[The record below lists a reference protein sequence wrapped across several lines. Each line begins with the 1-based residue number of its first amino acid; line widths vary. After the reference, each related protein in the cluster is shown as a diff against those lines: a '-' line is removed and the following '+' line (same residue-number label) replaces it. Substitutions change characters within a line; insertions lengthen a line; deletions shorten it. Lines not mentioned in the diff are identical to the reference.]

1 MFDFGC
7 VKQSVVDRRAD
18 PRIGRGV
25 ESLFVGECRGL
36 PVTQPLGLRY
46 ALPQHD
52 GREFAQALLPDAP
65 LGGYRLQVDEPCVAE
80 MAYLAQRA
88 QVARHVGADFENPP
102 VFEQLQDGLGQRNLV
117 EPEQVADCR
126 RGELQQRYAER
137 DARAERGGASRCRS
151 R

>member
-25 ESLFVGECRGL
+25 EFLFVGECRGL
-36 PVTQPLGLRY
+36 PVAQPLGFRY

-88 QVARHVGADFENPP
+88 QVAGDVGAD
-102 VFEQLQDGLGQRNLV
+102 LQDLLAFEHLQDRLG
-117 EPEQVADCR
+117 
-126 RGELQQRYAER
+126 ER
-137 DARAERGGASRCRS
+137 DLVQPEKEA
-151 R
+151 

>member
-1 MFDFGC
+1 MFDLGC

-25 ESLFVGECRGL
+25 EFLFVGECRGL
-36 PVTQPLGLRY
+36 PVTQPLSLRY

-80 MAYLAQRA
+80 MAYLAQRYAGNTTMPYA
-88 QVARHVGADFENPP
+88 QWLEEVDDIDVETPTAENPT
-102 VFEQLQDGLGQRNLV
+102 V
-117 EPEQVADCR
+117 
-126 RGELQQRYAER
+126 
-137 DARAERGGASRCRS
+137 
-151 R
+151 